1 MLEAEREAAT
11 QAQVA
16 ALQQQVSELSQ
27 RIDRL
32 LEERGLGS

>member
-32 LEERGLGS
+32 LEDHESGG

>member
-27 RIDRL
+27 PIDRL
-32 LEERGLGS
+32 LEERGLGR

>member
-11 QAQVA
+11 QTQVA

-27 RIDRL
+27 PIDRL